1 MEWTR
6 AVAIGLLFILFVATI
21 RLLGDF
27 SPQDKPNR
35 IRFMSRI
42 GVFGAMAA
50 ILYAVPVF
58 KFPVPFFPSF
68 LEFHFDEIPAFIA
81 GFAYGPFAGFSV
93 VALKTVLKLMFDGT
107 RTMFVGELTDLVL
120 SSVYVV
126 VAAIV
131 YQKKRTLKGAGLG
144 FLIATAIQIVAAMVL
159 NVYVII
165 PFYTHAMGY
174 LPEDLLYLMTKA
186 VPAIKDVGWSYALL
200 AVLPFNAMKDGIVIV
215 VTFLVYRSVH
225 KLFRI
230 DAPRRKKRTGR

>member
-1 MEWTR
+1 MEWTK
-6 AVAIGLLFILFVATI
+6 AVAIGLIFILFVVTI
-21 RLLGDF
+21 RMQGDF
-27 SPQDKPNR
+27 SPQEKPNR
-35 IRFMSRI
+35 IRFMTRI

-58 KFPVPFFPSF
+58 KFPVFFFPSF

-81 GFAYGPFAGFSV
+81 GFAYGPLAGFSV
-93 VALKTVLKLMFDGT
+93 IALKTVLKLLFDGS

-120 SSVYVV
+120 SSIYVL
-126 VAAIV
+126 VAAFI
-131 YQKKRTLKGAGLG
+131 YKRKRTLKGAGIG
-144 FLIATAIQIVAAMVL
+144 FLIATGVQIVAAMFL

-174 LPEDLLYLMTKA
+174 LPEDLLYLMNKA
-186 VPAIKDVGWSYALL
+186 IPAIKDVGWSYALL